1 MRVFG
6 ASRPGEPY
14 ILDDSTGG
22 IDRRRSGAAT
32 RARGGG
38 FITGDGFANYRDRG
52 RITGWHMARAFQK
65 RVGDCL
71 RVRKEPHNVL

>member
-1 MRVFG
+1 MRVF
-6 ASRPGEPY
+6 SLLRPVSLPV
-14 ILDDSTGG
+14 LDDSSDR
-22 IDRRRSGAAT
+22 IDRRRFGAAT
-32 RARGGG
+32 SARSGG
-38 FITGDGFANYRDRG
+38 FITWDGFANYRDRG